1 MPPTTTL
8 RHRMTAFVAIVCGV
22 VGLAIGSFLN
32 VVIHRVPR
40 KESVV
45 RPRSRCPQCGTE
57 LAERDNIPVVSWLLL
72 RGKCR
77 TCGTSI
83 SARYPLVEL
92 ATGALFAAGG
102 VRFSDSWA
110 LPAYLLLFASLIA
123 ISFID
128 LEHYIIPNRIV
139 YPTLFAG
146 AVLLAAGA
154 LGEGEPVRIRNAAI
168 GGAAAW
174 FALLV
179 VHFIQ
184 PRGMGFGDVR
194 LSAVLGMYL
203 GWIDLELVLLGMLLG
218 FLLGAVIG
226 LGLVVTRIRGRKD
239 AVPFGPFLAAGATV
253 AILAS
258 APIVRWYG
266 V

>member
-1 MPPTTTL
+1 
-8 RHRMTAFVAIVCGV
+8 MTAFMGVVCGV
-22 VGLAIGSFLN
+22 LGLAVGSFLN
-32 VVIHRVPR
+32 VVIHRVPA

-45 RPRSRCPQCGTE
+45 KPRSRCPQCGTE
-57 LAERDNIPVVSWLLL
+57 IAPRDNIPVLSWLLL
-72 RGKCR
+72 KGKCR
-77 TCGTSI
+77 TCGTAI

-92 ATGALFAAGG
+92 FTAALFAAAG
-102 VRFSDSWA
+102 VKFADSWA
-110 LPAYLLLFASLIA
+110 LPAYLLLFGSLIA

-146 AVLLAAGA
+146 AALLVSAA
-154 LGEGEPVRIRNAAI
+154 LVEGETDRITHAAI

-184 PRGMGFGDVR
+184 PKGMGFGDVR

-203 GWIDLELVLLGMLLG
+203 GWLDLELVMLGMLLG
-218 FLLGAVIG
+218 FLLGAVVG
-226 LGLVVTRIRGRKD
+226 VGLVVTKIRGRKD
-239 AVPFGPFLAAGATV
+239 AVPFGPFLAAGAV
-253 AILAS
+253 IAILAS
-258 APIVRWYG
+258 TPLVRWYG
-266 V
+266 A

>member
-1 MPPTTTL
+1 
-8 RHRMTAFVAIVCGV
+8 MTAFVAIVCGV
-22 VGLAIGSFLN
+22 LGLAVGSFLN
-32 VVIHRVPR
+32 VVIHRVPA

-45 RPRSRCPQCGTE
+45 KPRSRCPQCGTE
-57 LAERDNIPVVSWLLL
+57 LASRDNIPVLSWLLL

-77 TCGTSI
+77 TCGSAI

-92 ATGALFAAGG
+92 GTSALFAAAGA
-102 VRFSDSWA
+102 RFVDSWA
-110 LPAYLLLFASLIA
+110 LPAYLLLFAALIA

-146 AVLLAAGA
+146 AALLTAAA
-154 LGEGEPVRIRNAAI
+154 LADGEASRIRDAAI

-203 GWIDLELVLLGMLLG
+203 GWIELELVLLGMLLG

-226 LGLVVTRIRGRKD
+226 LGLVVTRVRGRKD
-239 AVPFGPFLAAGATV
+239 AVPFGPFLAAGATI

-258 APIVRWYG
+258 DPIVRWYG

>member
-1 MPPTTTL
+1 
-8 RHRMTAFVAIVCGV
+8 MTAFVAVVCAV
-22 VGLAIGSFLN
+22 LGLSVGSFLN
-32 VVIHRVPR
+32 VVIHRLPA

-57 LAERDNIPVVSWLLL
+57 LASRDNIPVVSWLLL

-77 TCGTSI
+77 TCGAPI
-83 SARYPLVEL
+83 SARYPLVEML
-92 ATGALFAAGG
+92 TAALFAAVG
-102 VRFSDSWA
+102 VRFADSWA
-110 LPAYLLLFASLIA
+110 LPAYLLLVASLIA
-123 ISFID
+123 ITFID

-146 AVLLAAGA
+146 GA
-154 LGEGEPVRIRNAAI
+154 LLVGAALLEGESDRITHAAI
-168 GGAAAW
+168 GGFAAW

-203 GWIDLELVLLGMLLG
+203 GWIDVELVLLGMLLG
-218 FLLGAVIG
+218 FLLGAVVG
-226 LGLVVTRIRGRKD
+226 LALVATKVRGRKD
-239 AVPFGPFLAAGATV
+239 AVPFGPFLATGAII

-258 APIVRWYG
+258 DPIVRWYG
-266 V
+266 A